1 MKAIQLTM
9 WNYAGIIRT
18 SKGLARAQA
27 DLDYYAHRI
36 LKFYK
41 SAEINKEIIEL
52 RNAVVSS
59 QLIVTAALKNSR
71 SVGCHYILK
80 NSGA

>member
-18 SKGLARAQA
+18 EKGLKRAEA
-27 DLDYYAHRI
+27 DLDYFSHRI
-36 LKFYK
+36 MRFYK
-41 SAEINKEIIEL
+41 GAKLHKNIIEL

-59 QLIVTAALKNSR
+59 ILIVKSALRNTK
-71 SVGCHYILK
+71 SVGCHFVK
-80 NSGA
+80 K

>member
-1 MKAIQLTM
+1 MKTIQLTM

-18 SKGLARAQA
+18 EKGLRRAES

-41 SAEINKEIIEL
+41 SAEITKQIIEL

-59 QLIVTAALKNSR
+59 QLIVAAALKNST
-71 SVGCHYILK
+71 SVGCHFIR
-80 NSGA
+80 

>member
-18 SKGLARAQA
+18 EKGLRRAES
-27 DLDYYAHRI
+27 DLEYYAHRI
-36 LKFYK
+36 LRFYK
-41 SAEINKEIIEL
+41 SAEINKQIIEL

-59 QLIVTAALKNSR
+59 QLIVAAALKNST
-71 SVGCHYILK
+71 SVGCHYIRK
-80 NSGA
+80 